1 MKTTFAQEVY
11 ELIRSIPKGKISTYK
26 EVAKAIGKPKAVRAV
41 GHVLKANRHPDK
53 TPCYKIVRSDGSLG
67 GYCGS
72 DPKNISRKERLLK
85 RDGIKVVDGKV
96 DLRKYLYR
104 FR

>member
-1 MKTTFAQEVY
+1 MKPAFAQEVY
-11 ELIRSIPKGKISTYK
+11 ELVCSIPKGKVSTYK
-26 EVAKAIGKPKAVRAV
+26 EIAKAIGKPKAVRAV
-41 GHVLKANRHPDK
+41 GQVLKANRHPDK
-53 TPCYKIVRSDGSLG
+53 IPCYRVVRSDGLVG

-72 DPKNISRKERLLK
+72 DTKNISRKERLLK

-96 DLRKYLYR
+96 DLDRYLYR